1 MYKDSRIDRESYG
14 YVFNIQKYSLHDG
27 PGIRTVVFLKGC
39 PLRCRWCSN
48 PESQLSHPEISYN
61 KEKCI
66 HCLECIHECDKKA
79 INIIKHK
86 DIDNNKIII
95 DRNKCDNCS
104 ECAKICPAKA
114 LTVYGKVTSY
124 KEVVDIVEKDMDFYS
139 KSKGGLTISGG
150 EPLSQVEFT
159 KSILK
164 EAKTR
169 RIHTAIETCGYAN
182 WSDLKEVAML
192 LDYVIFDI
200 KNIDDEKH
208 KEYTGVSNKLIL
220 DNFNKLCEE
229 FPNLKKLVR
238 TPVIPGFND
247 NMKDIEGIIEFIKGK
262 PNIKYE
268 LLPYHRL
275 GKIKYENLGREY
287 LMKDAKL
294 DDSLMKD
301 LRLKI

>member
-1 MYKDSRIDRESYG
+1 MEYNDDRKNYG

-39 PLRCRWCSN
+39 QLRCRWCSN
-48 PESQLSHPEISYN
+48 PESQLLQPEISYS

-66 HCLECIHECDKKA
+66 HCLECIDKCDKKA
-79 INIIKHK
+79 INIIKQK
-86 DIDNNKIII
+86 DIDNNKIMI
-95 DRNKCDNCS
+95 DRNKCNNCG
-104 ECAKICPAKA
+104 ECVKICPSKA
-114 LTVYGKVTSY
+114 LTIYGELTSY
-124 KEVVDIVEKDMDFYS
+124 KEVVDIVEKDIDFYS
-139 KSKGGLTISGG
+139 KSQGGLTISGG
-150 EPLSQVEFT
+150 EPLSQPEFT

-164 EAKTR
+164 EAKAR
-169 RIHTAIETCGYAN
+169 RIHTAIETCGYGK

-192 LDYVIFDI
+192 LDYIIFDI
-200 KNIDDEKH
+200 KSMNNEKH
-208 KEYTGVSNKLIL
+208 KEYTGASNKLIL
-220 DNFNKLCEE
+220 DNFSSLCKE

-247 NMKDIEGIIEFIKGK
+247 SIKDIQEIREFIKEK

-275 GKIKYENLGREY
+275 GKVKYENLGREY

-294 DDSLMKD
+294 ENSIMKE
-301 LRLKI
+301 LGL